1 MKSEIKRMLS
11 DKQNT
16 YHCLNAD
23 TADTAFPEKQTVI
36 KTLYQQNYQKPPIV
50 GLTRMY
56 EIKRQNMLLKME
68 VH

>member
-1 MKSEIKRMLS
+1 MVKLLQEEITYLRERNKVKSEIKRMLS

-36 KTLYQQNYQKPPIV
+36 KTLYQQN
-50 GLTRMY
+50 
-56 EIKRQNMLLKME
+56 
-68 VH
+68 